1 MELVEVGLAEELLH
15 HLAAL
20 VEQEGGG
27 RQAHVVEAPGGL
39 AAGIHRHL
47 EGQRVVG
54 GVVAHVVGRVVAHGD
69 GDGLEALGGE
79 LVVGRHQ
86 LGHLGDAGGTGGGPE
101 VHQHDLAAQRGQAAG
116 LAVEGGEAHVRGG
129 RLAAAADEGDE
140 EERRQQARDSLVE
153 HRFLTGKGRFAVR
166 AILRAL
172 LLLVISCQ
180 AWALGLA
187 DLTDKD
193 ASGGLREALVQ
204 GASKAVG
211 QLGTDGGFLNNPK
224 VKIGLP
230 ATLAPVEG
238 MLRTMGRGKDLDALV
253 DTMNKAA
260 EQAVPKAK
268 VLLVDAVKKMSVD
281 DAKKILSGGDD
292 AATQYFKDKTSA
304 QLAESFLP
312 TVKATTDK
320 LALADKYNKIAS
332 KAGSLGLGG
341 DELKIENYVTRKA
354 LDGLFL
360 MIAEEERAIRQNPLG
375 AAGSLAKKAFGAL
388 GQ

>member
-1 MELVEVGLAEELLH
+1 M
-15 HLAAL
+15 
-20 VEQEGGG
+20 
-27 RQAHVVEAPGGL
+27 
-39 AAGIHRHL
+39 
-47 EGQRVVG
+47 
-54 GVVAHVVGRVVAHGD
+54 
-69 GDGLEALGGE
+69 
-79 LVVGRHQ
+79 
-86 LGHLGDAGGTGGGPE
+86 
-101 VHQHDLAAQRGQAAG
+101 
-116 LAVEGGEAHVRGG
+116 
-129 RLAAAADEGDE
+129 
-140 EERRQQARDSLVE
+140 
-153 HRFLTGKGRFAVR
+153 R

-238 MLRTMGRGKDLDALV
+238 MLRTMGRGKDLDALI

-268 VLLVDAVKKMSVD
+268 VLLVDAVKKMSVE
-281 DAKKILSGGDD
+281 DAKRILSGGDD
-292 AATQYFKDKTSA
+292 SATQYFKEKTSA

-320 LALADKYNKIAS
+320 LALAEQYNRIAG

-360 MIAEEERAIRQNPLG
+360 MIAEEERAIRKNPLG

>member
-1 MELVEVGLAEELLH
+1 M
-15 HLAAL
+15 
-20 VEQEGGG
+20 
-27 RQAHVVEAPGGL
+27 
-39 AAGIHRHL
+39 
-47 EGQRVVG
+47 
-54 GVVAHVVGRVVAHGD
+54 
-69 GDGLEALGGE
+69 
-79 LVVGRHQ
+79 
-86 LGHLGDAGGTGGGPE
+86 
-101 VHQHDLAAQRGQAAG
+101 
-116 LAVEGGEAHVRGG
+116 
-129 RLAAAADEGDE
+129 
-140 EERRQQARDSLVE
+140 
-153 HRFLTGKGRFAVR
+153 R

-230 ATLAPVEG
+230 ASLAPVEG

-253 DTMNKAA
+253 ETMNKAA

-268 VLLVDAVKKMSVD
+268 VLLVDAVKKMSVE
-281 DAKKILSGGDD
+281 DAKRILSGGDD
-292 AATQYFKDKTSA
+292 SATQYFKEKTSA

-320 LALADKYNKIAS
+320 LALAEQYNRVAG

>member
-1 MELVEVGLAEELLH
+1 M
-15 HLAAL
+15 
-20 VEQEGGG
+20 
-27 RQAHVVEAPGGL
+27 
-39 AAGIHRHL
+39 
-47 EGQRVVG
+47 
-54 GVVAHVVGRVVAHGD
+54 
-69 GDGLEALGGE
+69 
-79 LVVGRHQ
+79 
-86 LGHLGDAGGTGGGPE
+86 
-101 VHQHDLAAQRGQAAG
+101 
-116 LAVEGGEAHVRGG
+116 
-129 RLAAAADEGDE
+129 
-140 EERRQQARDSLVE
+140 
-153 HRFLTGKGRFAVR
+153 R

-180 AWALGLA
+180 AWAVGLA

-281 DAKKILSGGDD
+281 DAKKILAGGDD
-292 AATQYFKDKTSA
+292 AATQYFKEKTSA

-375 AAGSLAKKAFGAL
+375 AATGLAKKAFGAL

>member
-1 MELVEVGLAEELLH
+1 M
-15 HLAAL
+15 
-20 VEQEGGG
+20 
-27 RQAHVVEAPGGL
+27 
-39 AAGIHRHL
+39 
-47 EGQRVVG
+47 
-54 GVVAHVVGRVVAHGD
+54 
-69 GDGLEALGGE
+69 
-79 LVVGRHQ
+79 
-86 LGHLGDAGGTGGGPE
+86 
-101 VHQHDLAAQRGQAAG
+101 
-116 LAVEGGEAHVRGG
+116 
-129 RLAAAADEGDE
+129 
-140 EERRQQARDSLVE
+140 
-153 HRFLTGKGRFAVR
+153 R

-180 AWALGLA
+180 AWAVGLA

-292 AATQYFKDKTSA
+292 AATQYFREKTAA
-304 QLAESFLP
+304 QLTESFLP
-312 TVKATTDK
+312 TVRETTGK
-320 LALADKYNKIAS
+320 LALAEQYNKLAS
-332 KAGSLGLGG
+332 KAGAFGLGKG
-341 DELKIENYVTRKA
+341 DDLKIENYVTRKA
-354 LDGLFL
+354 LDGLYL
-360 MIAEEERAIRQNPLG
+360 MIAEEEKAIRKDPVG
-375 AAGSLAKKAFGAL
+375 AAGNLAKKAFSAL

>member
-1 MELVEVGLAEELLH
+1 M
-15 HLAAL
+15 
-20 VEQEGGG
+20 
-27 RQAHVVEAPGGL
+27 
-39 AAGIHRHL
+39 
-47 EGQRVVG
+47 
-54 GVVAHVVGRVVAHGD
+54 
-69 GDGLEALGGE
+69 
-79 LVVGRHQ
+79 
-86 LGHLGDAGGTGGGPE
+86 
-101 VHQHDLAAQRGQAAG
+101 
-116 LAVEGGEAHVRGG
+116 
-129 RLAAAADEGDE
+129 
-140 EERRQQARDSLVE
+140 
-153 HRFLTGKGRFAVR
+153 R

-180 AWALGLA
+180 AWAVGLA

-281 DAKKILSGGDD
+281 DAKKILAGGDD

-320 LALADKYNKIAS
+320 LALADK
-332 KAGSLGLGG
+332 
-341 DELKIENYVTRKA
+341 
-354 LDGLFL
+354 
-360 MIAEEERAIRQNPLG
+360 
-375 AAGSLAKKAFGAL
+375 
-388 GQ
+388 

>member
-1 MELVEVGLAEELLH
+1 M
-15 HLAAL
+15 
-20 VEQEGGG
+20 
-27 RQAHVVEAPGGL
+27 
-39 AAGIHRHL
+39 
-47 EGQRVVG
+47 
-54 GVVAHVVGRVVAHGD
+54 
-69 GDGLEALGGE
+69 
-79 LVVGRHQ
+79 
-86 LGHLGDAGGTGGGPE
+86 
-101 VHQHDLAAQRGQAAG
+101 
-116 LAVEGGEAHVRGG
+116 
-129 RLAAAADEGDE
+129 
-140 EERRQQARDSLVE
+140 
-153 HRFLTGKGRFAVR
+153 R

-172 LLLVISCQ
+172 FLLVISSQ
-180 AWALGLA
+180 VWAFGLA

-193 ASGGLREALVQ
+193 ASGGLKEALAQ
-204 GASKAVG
+204 GAAKAVG
-211 QLGTDGGFLNNPK
+211 QLGADGGFMNNPK

-230 ATLAPVEG
+230 ESLAPMEG
-238 MLRTMGRGKDLDALV
+238 MLRTMGRGKDLDNLV
-253 DTMNKAA
+253 ATMNKAA

-268 VLLVDAVKKMSVD
+268 GLLVDAVKKMSVD
-281 DAKKILSGGDD
+281 DAKKILAGGDD
-292 AATQYFKDKTSA
+292 AATQDFKDKTSA

-375 AAGSLAKKAFGAL
+375 AAGSLARKAFGAL

>member
-1 MELVEVGLAEELLH
+1 M
-15 HLAAL
+15 
-20 VEQEGGG
+20 
-27 RQAHVVEAPGGL
+27 
-39 AAGIHRHL
+39 
-47 EGQRVVG
+47 
-54 GVVAHVVGRVVAHGD
+54 
-69 GDGLEALGGE
+69 
-79 LVVGRHQ
+79 
-86 LGHLGDAGGTGGGPE
+86 
-101 VHQHDLAAQRGQAAG
+101 
-116 LAVEGGEAHVRGG
+116 
-129 RLAAAADEGDE
+129 
-140 EERRQQARDSLVE
+140 
-153 HRFLTGKGRFAVR
+153 R

-230 ATLAPVEG
+230 ASLAPVEG

-253 DTMNKAA
+253 ETMNKAA

-268 VLLVDAVKKMSVD
+268 VLLVDAVKKMSVE
-281 DAKKILSGGDD
+281 DAKRILSGGDD
-292 AATQYFKDKTSA
+292 SATQYFKEKTSA

-320 LALADKYNKIAS
+320 LALAEQYNRVAG

-375 AAGSLAKKAFGAL
+375 AAGGLAKKAFGAL

>member
-1 MELVEVGLAEELLH
+1 M
-15 HLAAL
+15 
-20 VEQEGGG
+20 
-27 RQAHVVEAPGGL
+27 
-39 AAGIHRHL
+39 
-47 EGQRVVG
+47 
-54 GVVAHVVGRVVAHGD
+54 
-69 GDGLEALGGE
+69 
-79 LVVGRHQ
+79 
-86 LGHLGDAGGTGGGPE
+86 
-101 VHQHDLAAQRGQAAG
+101 
-116 LAVEGGEAHVRGG
+116 
-129 RLAAAADEGDE
+129 
-140 EERRQQARDSLVE
+140 
-153 HRFLTGKGRFAVR
+153 R

-268 VLLVDAVKKMSVD
+268 VLLVDAVKKMSVE
-281 DAKKILSGGDD
+281 DAKRILSGGDD
-292 AATQYFKDKTSA
+292 SATQYFKEKTSA

-320 LALADKYNKIAS
+320 LALAEQYNRVAG

>member
-1 MELVEVGLAEELLH
+1 M
-15 HLAAL
+15 
-20 VEQEGGG
+20 
-27 RQAHVVEAPGGL
+27 
-39 AAGIHRHL
+39 
-47 EGQRVVG
+47 
-54 GVVAHVVGRVVAHGD
+54 
-69 GDGLEALGGE
+69 
-79 LVVGRHQ
+79 
-86 LGHLGDAGGTGGGPE
+86 
-101 VHQHDLAAQRGQAAG
+101 
-116 LAVEGGEAHVRGG
+116 
-129 RLAAAADEGDE
+129 
-140 EERRQQARDSLVE
+140 
-153 HRFLTGKGRFAVR
+153 R

-180 AWALGLA
+180 AWAVGLA

-268 VLLVDAVKKMSVD
+268 VLLVDAVKKMSVE

-292 AATQYFKDKTSA
+292 AATQYFREKTSA
-304 QLAESFLP
+304 QLTESFLP
-312 TVKATTDK
+312 TVRETTSK
-320 LALADKYNKIAS
+320 LARAEQYNKLAG
-332 KAGSLGLGG
+332 KAGAFGLGKG
-341 DELKIENYVTRKA
+341 FLAGRHLAPCVPDVCVALLCQRGIRAPGLVGRQGPLKA
-354 LDGLFL
+354 SGLL
-360 MIAEEERAIRQNPLG
+360 AAASGGGLG
-375 AAGSLAKKAFGAL
+375 NLCLEGRLFCLASG
-388 GQ
+388 

>member
-1 MELVEVGLAEELLH
+1 MELAEVGLAEELLH

-20 VEQEGGG
+20 VDEEGGG
-27 RQAHVVEAPGGL
+27 CQAHVVEALGRL
-39 AAGIHRHL
+39 AAGVHRHL
-47 EGQRVVG
+47 EGQGVVA
-54 GVVAHVVGRVVAHGD
+54 GVVAHVVGRVVAHRYGE
-69 GDGLEALGGE
+69 GLEALGGE
-79 LVVGRHQ
+79 LVVGVHQ
-86 LGHLGDAGGTGGGPE
+86 LGHLGHAGGAGGGPE
-101 VHQHDLAAQRGQAAG
+101 VHQHHLAAQRREAAG

-129 RLAAAADEGDE
+129 RLAAATDECKE
-140 EERRQQARDSLVE
+140 EERRQEARDSLVE
-153 HRFLTGKGRFAVR
+153 HRFLTGKGGFAVR

-281 DAKKILSGGDD
+281 DARKILAGGDD

>member
-1 MELVEVGLAEELLH
+1 M
-15 HLAAL
+15 
-20 VEQEGGG
+20 
-27 RQAHVVEAPGGL
+27 
-39 AAGIHRHL
+39 
-47 EGQRVVG
+47 
-54 GVVAHVVGRVVAHGD
+54 
-69 GDGLEALGGE
+69 
-79 LVVGRHQ
+79 
-86 LGHLGDAGGTGGGPE
+86 
-101 VHQHDLAAQRGQAAG
+101 
-116 LAVEGGEAHVRGG
+116 
-129 RLAAAADEGDE
+129 
-140 EERRQQARDSLVE
+140 
-153 HRFLTGKGRFAVR
+153 R

-230 ATLAPVEG
+230 ASLAPVEG

-268 VLLVDAVKKMSVD
+268 VLLVDAVKKMSVE
-281 DAKKILSGGDD
+281 DAKRILSGGDD
-292 AATQYFKDKTSA
+292 SATQYFKEKTSA

-320 LALADKYNKIAS
+320 LALAEQYNRVAG

-375 AAGSLAKKAFGAL
+375 AAGGLARKAFGAL